1 MKLALRV
8 ALWYVAFSTL
18 YILLSDQ
25 ALLLLLSE
33 QHGNH
38 TVALQRMTQLQQIKG
53 IVFIILS
60 ALLIAA
66 LIRHSEQARQRD
78 DALLLRANR
87 ALRAISECNH
97 LIFSAT
103 DETALLREF
112 CRVLVDLAGYRMAW
126 VGYAVRDAAKT
137 VQPMAQAGFEDGY
150 LDTLDISWADDE
162 RGQGPTGTA
171 IRDGRPVVA
180 ADIHSDPRYAPWRAQ
195 ALRHGYASSVA
206 VPLICDD
213 RIIGAFNIYASEP
226 DAFDEKELELIVQL
240 TAELSHGIHYL
251 RTQGEHAHTWENLI
265 LSERLLREAQE
276 VTDLGYYVFD
286 VAQDRWQSSAVL
298 DRVFGIAD
306 DYPRDAAHW
315 LELIVPESRQEM
327 AAYLQ
332 HILESGEKFDREYQI
347 VRRNDGTRRWVTG
360 LGKVDFDEQGRAV
373 RMIGTIRDNTRLK
386 ESELELVRVNSGLE
400 EKVAQEVE
408 KNRQKDLML
417 VQQSRLAAM
426 GEIVHNIAH
435 QWRQPLSALG
445 LIVANIKDAYKFGDL
460 DLDMIERESSTANR
474 IIQNLSTT
482 IDNFRTYFSPSRN
495 KRLFRVDSALRE
507 AITIVEITPS
517 DIHITFSLHGDDN
530 ILLYGFVSDFSQV
543 MINLLSNAKEAL
555 VARDVEMG
563 QIDIDVSGDA
573 QEVRVT
579 VRDNAG
585 GIPPDILEKIFSAY
599 FSTKKTGSG
608 LGLYTARM
616 IVENSLGGRIE
627 AGNREGGAEFIVALP
642 APQPDMARARA
653 RVQA

>member
-1 MKLALRV
+1 MKLASRV
-8 ALWYVAFSTL
+8 ALWYIAFSTL

-25 ALLLLLSE
+25 VLLLLLSE

-38 TVALQRMTQLQQIKG
+38 AFALQRMTEWQIAKG
-53 IVFIILS
+53 IAFIILS
-60 ALLIAA
+60 ALLIAG
-66 LIRHSEQARQRD
+66 LIRRSEQTRQRD
-78 DALLLRANR
+78 DMLLLRANR

-97 LIFSAT
+97 IIFSAT
-103 DETALLREF
+103 DETALLRKF
-112 CRVLVDLAGYRMAW
+112 CRVLVEVAGYRMAW
-126 VGYAVRDAAKT
+126 VGYAVRDAAKI
-137 VQPMAQAGFEDGY
+137 VQPMAQAGFADGY
-150 LDTLDISWADDE
+150 LETLDISWADGE

-171 IRDGRPVVA
+171 IREGRPVVT
-180 ADIHSDPRYAPWRAQ
+180 ADIHGDPRHAPWRAQ
-195 ALRHGYASSVA
+195 ALRNGYASSVA
-206 VPLICDD
+206 APLICDGQ
-213 RIIGAFNIYASEP
+213 IIGAFNIYATEP

-251 RTQGEHAHTWENLI
+251 RTQNEHALTWENLI

-298 DRVFGIAD
+298 DRIFGIAD

-315 LELIVPESRQEM
+315 LELIVPESRQKM
-327 AAYLQ
+327 ADYLQ
-332 HILESGEKFDREYQI
+332 HILKSGEKFDREYQI
-347 VRRNDGTRRWVTG
+347 VRRNDGVKRWVTG
-360 LGKVDFDEQGRAV
+360 LGKVDFDEQGRAL

-386 ESELELVRVNSGLE
+386 ESELELVRVNAGLE

-417 VQQSRLAAM
+417 IQQSRLAAM
-426 GEIVHNIAH
+426 GEIIQNIAH

-460 DLDMIERESSTANR
+460 DLAMIERESSAANR

-482 IDNFRTYFSPSRN
+482 IDNFRTYFSPSRD
-495 KRLFRVDSALRE
+495 KRLFKVDGALRE

-517 DIHITFSLHGDDN
+517 DQHITFSLHGDGN

-555 VARDVEMG
+555 MAQQIKMG
-563 QIDIDVSGDA
+563 EIGINVSSDGR
-573 QEVRVT
+573 EVRVA

-585 GIPPDILEKIFSAY
+585 GISPDILEKIFTAY

-616 IVENSLGGRIE
+616 IVEKSLGGRIE
-627 AGNREGGAEFIVALP
+627 AGNREGGAEFIVILP
-642 APQPDMARARA
+642 APQSDMA